1 MADEPQRKPTDQGQA
16 HEPLPRDAMIIL
28 PVRNT
33 VLFPSMVLPFTLAR
47 KSSIAAAQEAVRGE
61 RMVGVI
67 LQNDPAAEEPTPE
80 QLHRVGTAAQ
90 VLRYV
95 TAPDGTHHAIAQGIR
110 RFRVVE
116 FLPGFPFL
124 AARVEEIG
132 VAEVMSPEIEA
143 RVGLLKERAGEAIQ
157 LLANVP
163 QEVVA
168 TIAGLDSPSALADF
182 VAGIIDARPQEKQ
195 EILETIDIKDRLD
208 KVLALVAQ
216 RIEVLKLSK
225 QIGEQ
230 TQQSLSS
237 QQREHILREQLRHIQ
252 KELGEGD
259 EKSTEIAELRDAIA
273 KAGMPKEAED
283 QATKELRRLERMPEA
298 AAEYGMICSYLDW
311 LIDLPWSK
319 LDTDN
324 IDIGE
329 ARRILD
335 EDHYGLPKVKRRIL
349 EYLAV
354 RKLNPEGKSPILCF
368 VGPPGVG
375 KTSLGQSIARA
386 TGRKFVRL
394 SLGGV
399 HDEAEVRGHRRTYIG
414 ALPGNIVQS
423 IRKAGTRNPV
433 MMLDEVDKLGV
444 GFHGDP
450 SSALLEVLD
459 PEQNSTFRDN

>member
-208 KVLALVAQ
+208 KVLALLAQ

-252 KELGEGD
+252 K
-259 EKSTEIAELRDAIA
+259 
-273 KAGMPKEAED
+273 
-283 QATKELRRLERMPEA
+283 
-298 AAEYGMICSYLDW
+298 
-311 LIDLPWSK
+311 
-319 LDTDN
+319 
-324 IDIGE
+324 
-329 ARRILD
+329 
-335 EDHYGLPKVKRRIL
+335 
-349 EYLAV
+349 
-354 RKLNPEGKSPILCF
+354 
-368 VGPPGVG
+368 
-375 KTSLGQSIARA
+375 
-386 TGRKFVRL
+386 L
-394 SLGGV
+394 SLI
-399 HDEAEVRGHRRTYIG
+399 HI
-414 ALPGNIVQS
+414 
-423 IRKAGTRNPV
+423 
-433 MMLDEVDKLGV
+433 
-444 GFHGDP
+444 
-450 SSALLEVLD
+450 
-459 PEQNSTFRDN
+459 